1 MKVFIIGVSGAVGSR
16 LARILTARGD
26 EVSGL
31 VRTAEQRDQLATEG
45 VDAYVG
51 SLSELSSRLLTPLLI
66 GVEVLVFAAGSNGG
80 AREIT
85 DAIDGVGVLTAL
97 EASRRARVAR
107 FVSVSVLPEAAR
119 EEELGEDEEHYFAVK
134 KAADIAVAR
143 SGLDWLVLRP
153 SRLTDSPGGGT
164 VSLSAA
170 EAHGEISRDDV
181 AATLA
186 ALIQEP
192 RVFRQILELDG
203 GASAIPDA
211 VQANIR

>member
-1 MKVFIIGVSGAVGSR
+1 MKVFIIGVSGAVGGR

-26 EVSGL
+26 EVTGL
-31 VRTAEQRDQLATEG
+31 VRTAEQRDRLAAEG
-45 VDAYVG
+45 VDTHVG
-51 SLSELSSRLLTPLLI
+51 SLSELSSRLLAPMLT
-66 GVEVLVFAAGSNGG
+66 GAEVLVFAAGSNGG

-119 EEELGEDEEHYFAVK
+119 EEELGEEEEHYFAVK

-143 SGLDWLVLRP
+143 SDLDWLILRP
-153 SRLTDSPGGGT
+153 SRLTDAPGVGT

-203 GASAIPDA
+203 GAASIPDA
-211 VQANIR
+211 VQANTR